1 MEYKIPTKVAPE
13 TMLVKTKPKVTNRR
27 SIRGKLSEPCKAVV
41 GIHSPMEAI
50 GATMAR
56 TKLRRR
62 PKPNKKLIR
71 LTATADN

>member
-1 MEYKIPTKVAPE
+1 MTKIAPE
-13 TMLVKTKPKVTNRR
+13 TMLVEAKLKVPNRR
-27 SIRGKLSEPCKAVV
+27 SIRGQLSKSCKAVV

-56 TKLRRR
+56 TKLSRR